1 MSDLVWTKLIDAV
14 IWALVTLA
22 LAYMAQRTKAAIEKT
37 AKDAATKVETVKD
50 ELVAKNIALDEK
62 LVKMDTKLEVVH
74 KATNSI
80 VAQLVASERVAGHA
94 EGVNEERSKNA
105 GK

>member
-1 MSDLVWTKLIDAV
+1 MSDVVWQAV
-14 IWALVTLA
+14 IGGFVTLV
-22 LAYMAQRTKAAIEKT
+22 LAYMSMRTQAAIRDEAKKAAE
-37 AKDAATKVETVKD
+37 KVETVKN

-62 LVKMDTKLEVVH
+62 LVRLNEKMEVVH

-80 VAQLVASERVAGHA
+80 VAQLVASERVVGHA
-94 EGVNEERSKNA
+94 EGVSEERSKNA